1 MVVVV
6 AVGVLLVVC
15 FGFHCPKRM
24 ENETNRLNSRFE
36 LFSDASFVSYLD
48 WYYSNIIPCC
58 INVYLLFDVV
68 IKLLFNLY
76 RSATKFSFFTDGG
89 CSSNILEEQNLQQ
102 TMNTN
107 YKARVVFYNTLF
119 GFI

>member
-1 MVVVV
+1 
-6 AVGVLLVVC
+6 
-15 FGFHCPKRM
+15 M

-76 RSATKFSFFTDGG
+76 RSATKLSFFTDGG

-107 YKARVVFYNTLF
+107 YKARFVFYNTLF